1 MDESFQKKIMK
12 GGCLINRNKATE
24 FVEENLKTIF
34 AYSLSRLRDKSDA
47 EDLTNDIITAILA
60 SSDRIK
66 DDNAFYG
73 YVWKIA
79 SNTYKNF
86 LKKRKKQMFD
96 EYPENISDNKDFTD
110 NIVLEQEFSVLRREI
125 ALLSKE
131 YRECT
136 VAYYYDGLSCS
147 QISNEYGISLEMVKY
162 YLFKTRKILKEGICM
177 ERQFGE
183 KSFRP
188 APFEF
193 ITIFSGAYNKE
204 YRSLFSRK
212 LPGQILLSAYY
223 APISA
228 RELSTELGVGT
239 VYLEDEILILKK
251 YDFITEVQ
259 KGKYLTNLVVFT
271 DDYTEKF
278 RKESYS
284 TTCSMIFDIIKRAKS
299 QLSKI
304 KKICKSS
311 ENISDEQFLWGL
323 LFPLMLMGNKAFEN
337 SKNTDYEKKS
347 LYDGA
352 VGISYGVS
360 ETDTQNE
367 FTNGSFAGYSKFDD
381 NYYVT
386 AADFDVLP
394 VKNRYFDGNYKESIK
409 HKLYNPQKV
418 GNADFLVA
426 TEEEKTKI
434 FSVLQKEIDLM
445 KELYNYLFEKS
456 CEIISMIAP
465 KHTENI
471 QKSII
476 YGTLFFRTV
485 GFIGGCAVKSGAL
498 DLPTFEGP
506 AAVCITKNF
515 DKSNEIVNQ
524 GVLV

>member
-1 MDESFQKKIMK
+1 MK
-12 GGCLINRNKATE
+12 NK
-24 FVEENLKTIF
+24 N
-34 AYSLSRLRDKSDA
+34 DA
-47 EDLTNDIITAILA
+47 EDLTSDIVTAILT
-60 SSDRIK
+60 STDRIK

-86 LKKRKKQMFD
+86 LKKRKKQGSSD
-96 EYPENISDNKDFTD
+96 YSENIINNEDFTD
-110 NIVLEQEFSVLRREI
+110 DIILEQEFSALRREI

-136 VAYYYDGLSCS
+136 VAYYFDNLSCS
-147 QISNEYGISLEMVKY
+147 QISKKFGISLEMVKY

-183 KSFRP
+183 KSFNP

-204 YRSLFSRK
+204 YRNLFSRK

-223 APISA
+223 TPMST

-239 VYLEDEILILKK
+239 IYLEDELSILKK

-259 KGKYLTNLVVFT
+259 KGKYLTNLVIFT
-271 DDYTEKF
+271 DDYTEKLQN
-278 RKESYS
+278 ESYS
-284 TTCSMIFDIIKRAKS
+284 TACSIISNIIKGTKT
-299 QLSKI
+299 QLHKI
-304 KKICKSS
+304 KQICKYSVNLS
-311 ENISDEQFLWGL
+311 NEQILWNL

-337 SKNTDYEKKS
+337 NHNTDYEKKS

-352 VGISYGVS
+352 VGVSYGVS
-360 ETDTQNE
+360 ETASQNE
-367 FTNGSFAGYSKFDD
+367 FTNGSFAGYSKLDD

-386 AADFDVLP
+386 AADFDILP

-409 HKLYNPQKV
+409 KKLYASQKV
-418 GNADFLVA
+418 ENTDFLVV
-426 TEEEKTKI
+426 TEEEKTEI
-434 FSVLQKEIDLM
+434 FTLLKKEIDLM
-445 KELYNYLFEKS
+445 KQLYSFLFNKS
-456 CEIISMIAP
+456 CETLSMIAP
-465 KHTENI
+465 KHTNSI
-471 QKSII
+471 QKSIVF
-476 YGTLFFRTV
+476 GTLFFRTV

-498 DLPTFEGP
+498 ELPDFSGP
-506 AAVCITKNF
+506 TAVCITQNNEM
-515 DKSNEIVNQ
+515 SNESISQ